1 MRDEKGGVNGNMFKE
16 TINVIIVE
24 DDEDAVNIYKQFT
37 NQLDHFNV
45 IATASS
51 GSQTLQLLKAIQPQ
65 LLLLDVFLPDM
76 NGIELLREIRKQYLG
91 IDVIMITA
99 ANDTKTVSEAIRGG
113 AFGYLIKPIII
124 DKFIAA
130 LKQYDEVREQ
140 LHQNPLVNQE
150 NIDDLFRSN
159 NKIKS
164 MPSISQ
170 VTYPKGIDKH
180 TLKLVRSK
188 IMHINESLSA
198 DEFSRLVGISYST
211 MRRYL
216 EYLVSLEEM
225 EVEVLYGSVGRPE
238 RKYKLLS
245 K

>member
-1 MRDEKGGVNGNMFKE
+1 MNRKGCVNMAIE

-24 DDEDAVNIYKQFT
+24 DDEDAANIYKQFT
-37 NQLDHFNV
+37 NQIEHYNV
-45 IATASS
+45 VATASS
-51 GSQTLQLLKAIQPQ
+51 GSQALQLLKVIQPQ

-76 NGIELLREIRKQYLG
+76 NGIELLREIRKEYRG

-99 ANDTKTVSEAIRGG
+99 ANDTETVSEAIRGG

-124 DKFIAA
+124 DKLIST
-130 LKQYDEVREQ
+130 LKQYDVVRGQ
-140 LHQNPLVNQE
+140 LHQNQLVNQD

-159 NKIKS
+159 NKAQSAVSTQKE
-164 MPSISQ
+164 
-170 VTYPKGIDKH
+170 TYPKGIDKH
-180 TLKLVRSK
+180 TLKLVRSR
-188 IMHINESLSA
+188 IQNITGSLSA
-198 DEFSRLVGISYST
+198 DELGQMVGISYST

-225 EVEVLYGSVGRPE
+225 EVEIIYGSVGRPE
-238 RKYKLLS
+238 RKYKLFI

>member
-1 MRDEKGGVNGNMFKE
+1 MSNE

-24 DDEDAVNIYKQFT
+24 DDADAANIYKHFT
-37 NQLDHFNV
+37 NEIDHFNV

-51 GSQTLQLLKAIQPQ
+51 GSQALQLLKVIHPQ
-65 LLLLDVFLPDM
+65 LILLDVFLPDM
-76 NGIELLREIRKQYLG
+76 NGIELLREIRKEYRG

-99 ANDTKTVSEAIRGG
+99 ANDTESVSEAIRGG

-124 DKFIAA
+124 DKLIAA
-130 LKQYDEVREQ
+130 LIQYDVVRGQ
-140 LHQNPLVNQE
+140 LYQNQSVNQD

-159 NKIKS
+159 NKLK
-164 MPSISQ
+164 Q
-170 VTYPKGIDKH
+170 VANTPKVAYPKGIDKH

-188 IMHINESLSA
+188 IQNVLESLSA
-198 DEFSRLVGISYST
+198 DEFSQLVGISYST

-225 EVEVLYGSVGRPE
+225 EVEIIYGSVGRPE
-238 RKYKLLS
+238 RKYKLLT

>member
-1 MRDEKGGVNGNMFKE
+1 MPKE

-140 LHQNPLVNQE
+140 LHQNSLVNQE

-164 MPSISQ
+164 MPSTSQ

-238 RKYKLLS
+238 RKYKLLT

>member
-1 MRDEKGGVNGNMFKE
+1 MSNE

-24 DDEDAVNIYKQFT
+24 DDEDATNIYKHFT
-37 NQLDHFNV
+37 DQIDHFKV
-45 IATASS
+45 VATASS
-51 GSQTLQLLKAIQPQ
+51 GSQALQLLRVMQPQ

-76 NGIELLREIRKQYLG
+76 NGIELLREIRKEYRG

-99 ANDTKTVSEAIRGG
+99 ANDTETVSEAIRGG

-124 DKFIAA
+124 DKLIAA
-130 LKQYDEVREQ
+130 LKQYDVVRGQ
-140 LHQNPLVNQE
+140 LHQSQSVNQD

-159 NKIKS
+159 NKIQSVASTPK
-164 MPSISQ
+164 

-188 IMHINESLSA
+188 IQNINESLSA
-198 DEFSRLVGISYST
+198 DEFSQIVGISYST

-225 EVEVLYGSVGRPE
+225 EVLILYGSVGRPE
-238 RKYKLLS
+238 RKYKLLIN
-245 K
+245 